1 MANDKKKPSIASQGA
16 VMRRVLRYIGP
27 HVSLVVLSLALCLI
41 SVALTLYVPILVG
54 RAVDCIVG
62 PNAVDFAALKP
73 ILLTIA
79 VCIVVTAAA
88 QWLMNALHNR
98 ITYDTVRDI
107 RRDAFAHIQ
116 NLPLSYLDA
125 HPTGDTVSRMIADVD
140 TFADGLLMGFTQLF
154 SGVMTILGTLG
165 FMLTLSAPITLLVVL
180 ITPLSL
186 LVANFIAKRTYAMFR
201 LQSVTRGEQT
211 ALIDETIGEQ
221 KLVQAFGHEAQTLA
235 AFDEVNERLRDCSLK
250 ATFFSSLTNPCTR
263 FVNSLVYAAVGFAG
277 ALAAVNGRLTI
288 GGLSS
293 FLSYANQY
301 TKPFNEISGVVTE
314 LQNALACAGRVFELI
329 DEPAQTPDPADAEQ
343 IDRPDGAVSIDHV
356 YFSYAPDRKLIEDFT
371 LHVQPGQ
378 RVAIVG
384 PTGCGK
390 TTMINLLMRFYDVD
404 SGEIRVDG
412 HETRRLTRRS
422 LLNAGNLYGS
432 AGEGFMR
439 RSLRE
444 NIGMVLQDT
453 WLSAGTIRENIAMG
467 KPDATDEEIIA
478 AAKASHAHSF
488 IKRLPDGYNTVISE
502 SGGQLSQGQKQL
514 LCIARVM
521 LCLPPMLILDE
532 ATSSIDT
539 RTELK
544 IQEAF
549 ARMMQGR
556 TSFIVAHRLSTIQ
569 SADVIL
575 VMKDGH
581 VIEQGNHESLLA
593 RGGFYATLYQSQFA
607 Q

>member
-1 MANDKKKPSIASQGA
+1 MAQDKKTPSIASQGA
-16 VMRRVLRYIGP
+16 VMRRVLQYIGP

-62 PNAVDFAALKP
+62 PNAVDFAALTP
-73 ILLTIA
+73 ILMTIA
-79 VCIVVTAAA
+79 VCIVIAAAA
-88 QWLMNALHNR
+88 QWVMNALHNS

-154 SGVMTILGTLG
+154 SGIMTILGTLG
-165 FMLTLSAPITLLVVL
+165 FMLTLNAPITLLVVL

-201 LQSVTRGEQT
+201 LQSATRGEQT
-211 ALIDETIGEQ
+211 ALIDEAIGEQ
-221 KLVQAFGHEAQTLA
+221 KLVQAFGHEDETLA
-235 AFDEVNERLRDCSLK
+235 AFDEVNERLRQCSLK

-277 ALAAVNGRLTI
+277 ALAAVSGHLTI

-329 DEPAQTPDPADAEQ
+329 DEPAQTPDPADAEK
-343 IDRPDGAVSIDHV
+343 IVNPDGEVAIDHV
-356 YFSYAPDRKLIEDFT
+356 HFSYTPDRKLIEDFT

-404 SGEIRVDG
+404 SGEIHVDD
-412 HETRRLTRRS
+412 HETRRLTRH
-422 LLNAGNLYGS
+422 N
-432 AGEGFMR
+432 
-439 RSLRE
+439 LRE

-549 ARMMQGR
+549 AKMMQGR

-569 SADVIL
+569 SADMIL

-593 RGGFYATLYQSQFA
+593 KGGFYATLYQSQFA

>member
-1 MANDKKKPSIASQGA
+1 MAQDKKTPSIASQGA
-16 VMRRVLRYIGP
+16 VMRRVLQYIGP

-62 PNAVDFAALKP
+62 PNAVDFAALTP
-73 ILLTIA
+73 ILMTIA
-79 VCIVVTAAA
+79 VCIVIAAAA
-88 QWLMNALHNR
+88 QWVMNALHNS

-165 FMLTLSAPITLLVVL
+165 FMLTLNAPITLLVVL

-201 LQSVTRGEQT
+201 LQSATRGEQT
-211 ALIDETIGEQ
+211 ALIDEAIGEQ
-221 KLVQAFGHEAQTLA
+221 KLVQAFGHEDETLA
-235 AFDEVNERLRDCSLK
+235 AFDEVNERLRQCSLK

-277 ALAAVNGRLTI
+277 ALAAVSGHLTI

-329 DEPAQTPDPADAEQ
+329 DEPAQTPDPADAEK
-343 IDRPDGAVSIDHV
+343 IVNPDGEVAIDHV
-356 YFSYAPDRKLIEDFT
+356 HFSYTPDRKLIEDFT

-404 SGEIRVDG
+404 SGEIHVDD
-412 HETRRLTRRS
+412 HETRRLTRH
-422 LLNAGNLYGS
+422 N
-432 AGEGFMR
+432 
-439 RSLRE
+439 LRE

-549 ARMMQGR
+549 AKMMQGR

-581 VIEQGNHESLLA
+581 VIEQGNHKSLLA
-593 RGGFYATLYQSQFA
+593 KGGFYATLYQSQFA